1 MIDAEKKGPI
11 AWMTQNSVAA
21 NILMI
26 ILLVGGIFSAN
37 QVKQEFLP
45 NAELDE
51 VFITV
56 PYPGLVLKK
65 LNKE

>member
-21 NILMI
+21 DILMI
-26 ILLVGGIFSAN
+26 LLAGGIFSAN

-51 VFITV
+51 VLLQFPIQE
-56 PYPGLVLKK
+56 LVLKR